1 MDLRQLEIIRAIAE
15 TGSFTAAGH
24 KLHVSQ
30 SAISRQILLLEDEL
44 KTPVFLRIGR
54 RIRITPA
61 GEALL
66 QLSHRMFQD
75 LTDTVAGIGDS
86 QETLRGTIR
95 ILGGMT
101 VCLYVFPTLLAELT
115 RQHPGVEVKI
125 INDSTERCIQHLRA
139 GTGDLALLTLPIK
152 DADMVTVPVLQEEL
166 LVVTAAKH
174 PLSKKR
180 KVSAADLAQQPFVLF
195 ESGSNTRR
203 VIDEFFAA
211 AKIEPRIVMETENV
225 EIIKAMVRH
234 GLGITIVSHQSVAR
248 DVASGH
254 LYSARIDGRALIR
267 ETGWVY
273 PKMSRTPRA
282 VEEVVQAFD
291 KVRPKLRLSPQTAI
305 AGAAPA
311 VAAGLAQHPSQDR
324 HRLVDLRLAQG
335 DEAEAH
341 GARIGVGGEERR
353 AGHEGD
359 AGLDRLVEQRHRVET
374 LGQPQ
379 PEEHAA
385 AGRLPRGAG
394 RQVRGEGRGHR
405 VALARYRS
413 RIVGTW
419 RSRKPSFTTS

>member
-1 MDLRQLEIIRAIAE
+1 VDLRQLEIIRAIAE

-61 GEALL
+61 GESLL

-101 VCLYVFPTLLAELT
+101 VCLYVFPTLLSELT

-125 INDSTERCIQHLRA
+125 INDSAERSIHHLRA

-180 KVSAADLAQQPFVLF
+180 KVTANDLAQYPFVLF

-211 AKIEPRIVMETENV
+211 AKVDPRIVMETENV
-225 EIIKAMVRH
+225 EIIKALVRH
-234 GLGITIVSHQSVAR
+234 GLGISIVSHQSVAR

-254 LYSARIDGRALIR
+254 LYSARIEGRPMIR

-282 VEEVVQAFD
+282 VEEVIKAFD
-291 KVRPKLRLSPQTAI
+291 KVRPKLRLSP
-305 AGAAPA
+305 
-311 VAAGLAQHPSQDR
+311 
-324 HRLVDLRLAQG
+324 
-335 DEAEAH
+335 
-341 GARIGVGGEERR
+341 
-353 AGHEGD
+353 
-359 AGLDRLVEQRHRVET
+359 
-374 LGQPQ
+374 
-379 PEEHAA
+379 
-385 AGRLPRGAG
+385 
-394 RQVRGEGRGHR
+394 
-405 VALARYRS
+405 
-413 RIVGTW
+413 
-419 RSRKPSFTTS
+419 